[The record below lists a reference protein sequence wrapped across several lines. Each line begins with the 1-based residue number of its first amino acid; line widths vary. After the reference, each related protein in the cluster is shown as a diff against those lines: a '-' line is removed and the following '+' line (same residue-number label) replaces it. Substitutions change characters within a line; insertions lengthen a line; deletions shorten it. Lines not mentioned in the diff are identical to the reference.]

1 MVDFQFKSKQLRR
14 EEGFVAI
21 APYFAFRVIRGS
33 LGSMSIRNRFCW
45 VVTLLTAFVA
55 EKTNAVEMVYI
66 PPVPIAFKE
75 AVYPVN
81 SVATGTVVV
90 IAVVERDG
98 RVSEAKAMKS
108 VVSLDEPS
116 LQAVKQWRFE
126 PARLDGKPIR
136 SKTSIS
142 FVYDRGLF
150 PFGKP
155 KN

>member
-1 MVDFQFKSKQLRR
+1 M
-14 EEGFVAI
+14 AI
-21 APYFAFRVIRGS
+21 AAHCAFRVV
-33 LGSMSIRNRFCW
+33 LGSMVSMSSRNNFCLA
-45 VVTLLTAFVA
+45 VTLLAAFVA
-55 EKTNAVEMVYI
+55 TNANAAEVAYT
-66 PPVPIAFKE
+66 PPVPIVFKG

-98 RVSEAKAMKS
+98 RVSEAKVMKS

-116 LQAVKQWRFE
+116 VHAAKQWRFE
-126 PARLDGKPIR
+126 PARLDDKPIR

-150 PFGKP
+150 PFGRP
-155 KN
+155 KK